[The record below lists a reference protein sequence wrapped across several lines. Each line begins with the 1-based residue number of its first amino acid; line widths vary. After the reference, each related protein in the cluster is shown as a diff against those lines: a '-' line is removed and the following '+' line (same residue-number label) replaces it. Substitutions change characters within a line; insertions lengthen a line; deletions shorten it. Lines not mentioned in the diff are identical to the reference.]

1 MDNEIQRGKITPD
14 YRSIYSDIIS
24 QQYPDKASE
33 YNKLLEK
40 NTMSSLYILELEM
53 KIFGNTD
60 AANKKHRSY
69 TKEDIL
75 EILNYQKKHKLNN
88 MQIANYFHLSR
99 NSIAK
104 WKKIFLV

>member
-1 MDNEIQRGKITPD
+1 MPD
-14 YRSIYSDIIS
+14 YKSIYSDIIS
-24 QQYPDKASE
+24 LHYPEKVSE
-33 YNKLLEK
+33 YSKLLEK
-40 NTMSSLYILELEM
+40 KNMSSLYILELEM

-60 AANKKHRSY
+60 TANKKHRSY

-104 WKKIFLV
+104 WKKIFLM